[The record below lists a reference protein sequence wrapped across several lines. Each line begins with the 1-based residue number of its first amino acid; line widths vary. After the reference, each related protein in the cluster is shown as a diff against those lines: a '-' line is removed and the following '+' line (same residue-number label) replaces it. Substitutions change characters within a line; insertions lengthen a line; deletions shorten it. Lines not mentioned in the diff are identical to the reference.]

1 MQPTTAPVANNTRTS
16 IVAHSPA
23 GRQLLEAL
31 AAIEA
36 EFQANAGA
44 ALPEG
49 ATVLPALATQGRN
62 KVRHHVFDGN
72 RLLEI
77 TDRAGNEDSYVCRR
91 ACPGGW
97 RPSYHNPAHWT
108 QHFERIDAQ
117 GRLWTACG
125 GTFVM
130 DDFGMLV
137 EVQQ

>member
-36 EFQANAGA
+36 
-44 ALPEG
+44 
-49 ATVLPALATQGRN
+49 
-62 KVRHHVFDGN
+62 
-72 RLLEI
+72 
-77 TDRAGNEDSYVCRR
+77 
-91 ACPGGW
+91 
-97 RPSYHNPAHWT
+97 
-108 QHFERIDAQ
+108 
-117 GRLWTACG
+117 
-125 GTFVM
+125 VM